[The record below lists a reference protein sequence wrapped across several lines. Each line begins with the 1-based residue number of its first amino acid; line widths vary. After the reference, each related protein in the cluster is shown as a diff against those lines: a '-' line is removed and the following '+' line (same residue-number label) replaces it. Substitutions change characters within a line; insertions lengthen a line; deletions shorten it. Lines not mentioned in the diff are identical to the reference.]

1 MYKGNNVF
9 IQKLLIFINMII
21 LPVII
26 VLAWHFATST
36 GAMSTLILPRISTVL
51 ETLKEQLGNGTL
63 TGDIGISLSR
73 IAKGYALAVVVGILL
88 GVLMGMNKFA
98 NRFFMLT
105 FTAIRQIPMIA
116 WVPILIIWFGI
127 GEESKVAVIFLA
139 AYFPVL
145 VNTVSGI
152 ERTDPKLIEVGKMYH
167 LNCWQQFAK
176 IYLTLSIQNV
186 NKSFTVDGQK
196 VDVLKDINLEVQEG
210 EFIAIVGHSG
220 CGKSTLL
227 KIIAGLEK
235 NDTGLVTVDGKEVN
249 GPGMDRGMIFQEHRL
264 FPWMSIE
271 KNVQLGLKGLSKE
284 EKTKLSDQ
292 YLELVKLSEFKKAY
306 PSQLSGGM
314 SQRAAIARSLVSQP
328 EVLLLDEPFGAL
340 DALTKIELQEELLKI
355 RERFHNTMLMVT
367 HDIEEAVYLADRIVV
382 MSARP
387 GRIKDVIKVEL
398 GTYRDRGGSDF
409 AHYKKKIFDYFFE
422 EKTVVPE
429 YNI

>member
-1 MYKGNNVF
+1 
-9 IQKLLIFINMII
+9 
-21 LPVII
+21 
-26 VLAWHFATST
+26 
-36 GAMSTLILPRISTVL
+36 
-51 ETLKEQLGNGTL
+51 
-63 TGDIGISLSR
+63 
-73 IAKGYALAVVVGILL
+73 
-88 GVLMGMNKFA
+88 MGK
-98 NRFFMLT
+98 
-105 FTAIRQIPMIA
+105 
-116 WVPILIIWFGI
+116 
-127 GEESKVAVIFLA
+127 
-139 AYFPVL
+139 
-145 VNTVSGI
+145 
-152 ERTDPKLIEVGKMYH
+152 
-167 LNCWQQFAK
+167 
-176 IYLTLSIQNV
+176 TLSIQNV

-249 GPGMDRGMIFQEHRL
+249 GPGMDRGMIFQEHCL

>member
-1 MYKGNNVF
+1 
-9 IQKLLIFINMII
+9 
-21 LPVII
+21 
-26 VLAWHFATST
+26 
-36 GAMSTLILPRISTVL
+36 
-51 ETLKEQLGNGTL
+51 
-63 TGDIGISLSR
+63 
-73 IAKGYALAVVVGILL
+73 
-88 GVLMGMNKFA
+88 MGK
-98 NRFFMLT
+98 
-105 FTAIRQIPMIA
+105 
-116 WVPILIIWFGI
+116 
-127 GEESKVAVIFLA
+127 
-139 AYFPVL
+139 
-145 VNTVSGI
+145 
-152 ERTDPKLIEVGKMYH
+152 
-167 LNCWQQFAK
+167 
-176 IYLTLSIQNV
+176 TLSIQNV

-210 EFIAIVGHSG
+210 EFIAFVGQRG
-220 CGKSTLL
+220 CEKRTLL
-227 KIIAGLEK
+227 KKMAGLQK

-284 EKTKLSDQ
+284 EKTKLSNQ

>member
-1 MYKGNNVF
+1 
-9 IQKLLIFINMII
+9 
-21 LPVII
+21 
-26 VLAWHFATST
+26 
-36 GAMSTLILPRISTVL
+36 
-51 ETLKEQLGNGTL
+51 
-63 TGDIGISLSR
+63 
-73 IAKGYALAVVVGILL
+73 
-88 GVLMGMNKFA
+88 MGK
-98 NRFFMLT
+98 
-105 FTAIRQIPMIA
+105 
-116 WVPILIIWFGI
+116 
-127 GEESKVAVIFLA
+127 
-139 AYFPVL
+139 
-145 VNTVSGI
+145 
-152 ERTDPKLIEVGKMYH
+152 
-167 LNCWQQFAK
+167 
-176 IYLTLSIQNV
+176 TLSIQNV

-249 GPGMDRGMIFQEHRL
+249 GPGMERGMIFQEHRL

>member
-1 MYKGNNVF
+1 
-9 IQKLLIFINMII
+9 
-21 LPVII
+21 
-26 VLAWHFATST
+26 
-36 GAMSTLILPRISTVL
+36 
-51 ETLKEQLGNGTL
+51 
-63 TGDIGISLSR
+63 
-73 IAKGYALAVVVGILL
+73 
-88 GVLMGMNKFA
+88 MGK
-98 NRFFMLT
+98 
-105 FTAIRQIPMIA
+105 
-116 WVPILIIWFGI
+116 
-127 GEESKVAVIFLA
+127 
-139 AYFPVL
+139 
-145 VNTVSGI
+145 
-152 ERTDPKLIEVGKMYH
+152 
-167 LNCWQQFAK
+167 
-176 IYLTLSIQNV
+176 TLSIQNV

-249 GPGMDRGMIFQEHRL
+249 GSGMDRGMIFQEHRL

-284 EKTKLSDQ
+284 EKTKLSGQ

>member
-1 MYKGNNVF
+1 
-9 IQKLLIFINMII
+9 
-21 LPVII
+21 
-26 VLAWHFATST
+26 
-36 GAMSTLILPRISTVL
+36 
-51 ETLKEQLGNGTL
+51 
-63 TGDIGISLSR
+63 
-73 IAKGYALAVVVGILL
+73 
-88 GVLMGMNKFA
+88 MGK
-98 NRFFMLT
+98 
-105 FTAIRQIPMIA
+105 
-116 WVPILIIWFGI
+116 
-127 GEESKVAVIFLA
+127 
-139 AYFPVL
+139 
-145 VNTVSGI
+145 
-152 ERTDPKLIEVGKMYH
+152 
-167 LNCWQQFAK
+167 
-176 IYLTLSIQNV
+176 TLSIQNV

-196 VDVLKDINLEVQEG
+196 VDVLKDINLEIREG

-235 NDTGLVTVDGKEVN
+235 NDTGLVTVDGNEVK

-271 KNVQLGLKGLSKE
+271 KNVQLGLKGLGKE

>member
-1 MYKGNNVF
+1 
-9 IQKLLIFINMII
+9 
-21 LPVII
+21 
-26 VLAWHFATST
+26 
-36 GAMSTLILPRISTVL
+36 
-51 ETLKEQLGNGTL
+51 
-63 TGDIGISLSR
+63 
-73 IAKGYALAVVVGILL
+73 
-88 GVLMGMNKFA
+88 MGK
-98 NRFFMLT
+98 
-105 FTAIRQIPMIA
+105 
-116 WVPILIIWFGI
+116 
-127 GEESKVAVIFLA
+127 
-139 AYFPVL
+139 
-145 VNTVSGI
+145 
-152 ERTDPKLIEVGKMYH
+152 
-167 LNCWQQFAK
+167 
-176 IYLTLSIQNV
+176 TLSIQNV

-409 AHYKKKIFDYFFE
+409 AHYKKKIFDYFYIINKYSNNGNKHKE
-422 EKTVVPE
+422 IT
-429 YNI
+429 

>member
-1 MYKGNNVF
+1 MLGG
-9 IQKLLIFINMII
+9 LD
-21 LPVII
+21 LP
-26 VLAWHFATST
+26 TS
-36 GAMSTLILPRISTVL
+36 G
-51 ETLKEQLGNGTL
+51 G
-63 TGDIGISLSR
+63 
-73 IAKGYALAVVVGILL
+73 
-88 GVLMGMNKFA
+88 
-98 NRFFMLT
+98 
-105 FTAIRQIPMIA
+105 
-116 WVPILIIWFGI
+116 
-127 GEESKVAVIFLA
+127 
-139 AYFPVL
+139 
-145 VNTVSGI
+145 
-152 ERTDPKLIEVGKMYH
+152 
-167 LNCWQQFAK
+167 
-176 IYLTLSIQNV
+176 
-186 NKSFTVDGQK
+186 
-196 VDVLKDINLEVQEG
+196 
-210 EFIAIVGHSG
+210 
-220 CGKSTLL
+220 
-227 KIIAGLEK
+227 
-235 NDTGLVTVDGKEVN
+235 VTVDGKEVN

-284 EKTKLSDQ
+284 EKTKLSNQ

>member
-1 MYKGNNVF
+1 
-9 IQKLLIFINMII
+9 
-21 LPVII
+21 
-26 VLAWHFATST
+26 
-36 GAMSTLILPRISTVL
+36 
-51 ETLKEQLGNGTL
+51 
-63 TGDIGISLSR
+63 
-73 IAKGYALAVVVGILL
+73 
-88 GVLMGMNKFA
+88 MGK
-98 NRFFMLT
+98 
-105 FTAIRQIPMIA
+105 
-116 WVPILIIWFGI
+116 
-127 GEESKVAVIFLA
+127 
-139 AYFPVL
+139 
-145 VNTVSGI
+145 
-152 ERTDPKLIEVGKMYH
+152 
-167 LNCWQQFAK
+167 
-176 IYLTLSIQNV
+176 TLSIQNV

-249 GPGMDRGMIFQEHRL
+249 GQGMDRGMIFQEHRL

-284 EKTKLSDQ
+284 EKTKLSNQ

>member
-1 MYKGNNVF
+1 
-9 IQKLLIFINMII
+9 
-21 LPVII
+21 
-26 VLAWHFATST
+26 
-36 GAMSTLILPRISTVL
+36 
-51 ETLKEQLGNGTL
+51 
-63 TGDIGISLSR
+63 
-73 IAKGYALAVVVGILL
+73 
-88 GVLMGMNKFA
+88 MGK
-98 NRFFMLT
+98 
-105 FTAIRQIPMIA
+105 
-116 WVPILIIWFGI
+116 
-127 GEESKVAVIFLA
+127 
-139 AYFPVL
+139 
-145 VNTVSGI
+145 
-152 ERTDPKLIEVGKMYH
+152 
-167 LNCWQQFAK
+167 
-176 IYLTLSIQNV
+176 TLSIQNV

-398 GTYRDRGGSDF
+398 GTYCDRGGSDF

>member
-1 MYKGNNVF
+1 
-9 IQKLLIFINMII
+9 
-21 LPVII
+21 
-26 VLAWHFATST
+26 
-36 GAMSTLILPRISTVL
+36 
-51 ETLKEQLGNGTL
+51 
-63 TGDIGISLSR
+63 
-73 IAKGYALAVVVGILL
+73 
-88 GVLMGMNKFA
+88 MGK
-98 NRFFMLT
+98 
-105 FTAIRQIPMIA
+105 
-116 WVPILIIWFGI
+116 
-127 GEESKVAVIFLA
+127 
-139 AYFPVL
+139 
-145 VNTVSGI
+145 
-152 ERTDPKLIEVGKMYH
+152 
-167 LNCWQQFAK
+167 
-176 IYLTLSIQNV
+176 TLSIQNV

-249 GPGMDRGMIFQEHRL
+249 EPGMDRGMIFQEHRL

>member
-1 MYKGNNVF
+1 
-9 IQKLLIFINMII
+9 
-21 LPVII
+21 
-26 VLAWHFATST
+26 
-36 GAMSTLILPRISTVL
+36 
-51 ETLKEQLGNGTL
+51 
-63 TGDIGISLSR
+63 
-73 IAKGYALAVVVGILL
+73 
-88 GVLMGMNKFA
+88 MGK
-98 NRFFMLT
+98 
-105 FTAIRQIPMIA
+105 
-116 WVPILIIWFGI
+116 
-127 GEESKVAVIFLA
+127 
-139 AYFPVL
+139 
-145 VNTVSGI
+145 
-152 ERTDPKLIEVGKMYH
+152 
-167 LNCWQQFAK
+167 
-176 IYLTLSIQNV
+176 TLSIQNV

-249 GPGMDRGMIFQEHRL
+249 GPGMERGMIFQEHSL

-271 KNVQLGLKGLSKE
+271 KNVQLGLKGLSRE
-284 EKTKLSDQ
+284 EKTKLSGQ

>member
-1 MYKGNNVF
+1 
-9 IQKLLIFINMII
+9 
-21 LPVII
+21 
-26 VLAWHFATST
+26 
-36 GAMSTLILPRISTVL
+36 
-51 ETLKEQLGNGTL
+51 
-63 TGDIGISLSR
+63 
-73 IAKGYALAVVVGILL
+73 
-88 GVLMGMNKFA
+88 MGK
-98 NRFFMLT
+98 
-105 FTAIRQIPMIA
+105 
-116 WVPILIIWFGI
+116 
-127 GEESKVAVIFLA
+127 
-139 AYFPVL
+139 
-145 VNTVSGI
+145 
-152 ERTDPKLIEVGKMYH
+152 
-167 LNCWQQFAK
+167 
-176 IYLTLSIQNV
+176 TLSIQNV

-422 EKTVVPE
+422 EKTVIPE

>member
-1 MYKGNNVF
+1 
-9 IQKLLIFINMII
+9 
-21 LPVII
+21 
-26 VLAWHFATST
+26 
-36 GAMSTLILPRISTVL
+36 
-51 ETLKEQLGNGTL
+51 
-63 TGDIGISLSR
+63 
-73 IAKGYALAVVVGILL
+73 
-88 GVLMGMNKFA
+88 MGK
-98 NRFFMLT
+98 
-105 FTAIRQIPMIA
+105 
-116 WVPILIIWFGI
+116 
-127 GEESKVAVIFLA
+127 
-139 AYFPVL
+139 
-145 VNTVSGI
+145 
-152 ERTDPKLIEVGKMYH
+152 
-167 LNCWQQFAK
+167 
-176 IYLTLSIQNV
+176 TLSIQNV
-186 NKSFTVDGQK
+186 NKSFTVDGKK

-235 NDTGLVTVDGKEVN
+235 NDTGLVTVDGKEVD

>member
-1 MYKGNNVF
+1 
-9 IQKLLIFINMII
+9 
-21 LPVII
+21 
-26 VLAWHFATST
+26 
-36 GAMSTLILPRISTVL
+36 
-51 ETLKEQLGNGTL
+51 
-63 TGDIGISLSR
+63 
-73 IAKGYALAVVVGILL
+73 
-88 GVLMGMNKFA
+88 MGK
-98 NRFFMLT
+98 
-105 FTAIRQIPMIA
+105 
-116 WVPILIIWFGI
+116 
-127 GEESKVAVIFLA
+127 
-139 AYFPVL
+139 
-145 VNTVSGI
+145 
-152 ERTDPKLIEVGKMYH
+152 
-167 LNCWQQFAK
+167 
-176 IYLTLSIQNV
+176 TLSIQNV

-284 EKTKLSDQ
+284 EKTKLSNQ

-398 GTYRDRGGSDF
+398 GIYRDRGGSDF

>member
-1 MYKGNNVF
+1 
-9 IQKLLIFINMII
+9 
-21 LPVII
+21 
-26 VLAWHFATST
+26 
-36 GAMSTLILPRISTVL
+36 
-51 ETLKEQLGNGTL
+51 
-63 TGDIGISLSR
+63 
-73 IAKGYALAVVVGILL
+73 
-88 GVLMGMNKFA
+88 MGK
-98 NRFFMLT
+98 
-105 FTAIRQIPMIA
+105 
-116 WVPILIIWFGI
+116 
-127 GEESKVAVIFLA
+127 
-139 AYFPVL
+139 
-145 VNTVSGI
+145 
-152 ERTDPKLIEVGKMYH
+152 
-167 LNCWQQFAK
+167 
-176 IYLTLSIQNV
+176 TLSIQNV

-284 EKTKLSDQ
+284 EKAKLSDQ

>member
-1 MYKGNNVF
+1 
-9 IQKLLIFINMII
+9 
-21 LPVII
+21 
-26 VLAWHFATST
+26 
-36 GAMSTLILPRISTVL
+36 
-51 ETLKEQLGNGTL
+51 
-63 TGDIGISLSR
+63 
-73 IAKGYALAVVVGILL
+73 
-88 GVLMGMNKFA
+88 MGK
-98 NRFFMLT
+98 
-105 FTAIRQIPMIA
+105 
-116 WVPILIIWFGI
+116 
-127 GEESKVAVIFLA
+127 
-139 AYFPVL
+139 
-145 VNTVSGI
+145 
-152 ERTDPKLIEVGKMYH
+152 
-167 LNCWQQFAK
+167 
-176 IYLTLSIQNV
+176 TLSIQNV

-409 AHYKKKIFDYFFE
+409 SHYKKKIFDYFFE

>member
-1 MYKGNNVF
+1 
-9 IQKLLIFINMII
+9 
-21 LPVII
+21 
-26 VLAWHFATST
+26 
-36 GAMSTLILPRISTVL
+36 
-51 ETLKEQLGNGTL
+51 
-63 TGDIGISLSR
+63 
-73 IAKGYALAVVVGILL
+73 
-88 GVLMGMNKFA
+88 MGK
-98 NRFFMLT
+98 
-105 FTAIRQIPMIA
+105 
-116 WVPILIIWFGI
+116 
-127 GEESKVAVIFLA
+127 
-139 AYFPVL
+139 
-145 VNTVSGI
+145 
-152 ERTDPKLIEVGKMYH
+152 
-167 LNCWQQFAK
+167 
-176 IYLTLSIQNV
+176 TLSIQNV

-264 FPWMSIE
+264 FPWMCIE

-340 DALTKIELQEELLKI
+340 DALTKISRQLSVSMGSMMGMVNLFAVAIYMILIYLLSKIIIEKNAQSISMTKILGYTNGEISRLYILSTSIVIVLCLLISLPIETTIMEVLFREMMLQSISGWIALWIDPMIYVQMFVIGLVTYAVVALLEYRKI
-355 RERFHNTMLMVT
+355 RKVPMG
-367 HDIEEAVYLADRIVV
+367 EAL
-382 MSARP
+382 
-387 GRIKDVIKVEL
+387 KNVE
-398 GTYRDRGGSDF
+398 
-409 AHYKKKIFDYFFE
+409 
-422 EKTVVPE
+422 
-429 YNI
+429 

>member
-1 MYKGNNVF
+1 
-9 IQKLLIFINMII
+9 
-21 LPVII
+21 
-26 VLAWHFATST
+26 
-36 GAMSTLILPRISTVL
+36 
-51 ETLKEQLGNGTL
+51 
-63 TGDIGISLSR
+63 
-73 IAKGYALAVVVGILL
+73 
-88 GVLMGMNKFA
+88 MGK
-98 NRFFMLT
+98 
-105 FTAIRQIPMIA
+105 
-116 WVPILIIWFGI
+116 
-127 GEESKVAVIFLA
+127 
-139 AYFPVL
+139 
-145 VNTVSGI
+145 
-152 ERTDPKLIEVGKMYH
+152 
-167 LNCWQQFAK
+167 
-176 IYLTLSIQNV
+176 TLSIQNV

-249 GPGMDRGMIFQEHRL
+249 GPGIDRGMIFQEHRL

-284 EKTKLSDQ
+284 EKTKLSNQ

>member
-1 MYKGNNVF
+1 
-9 IQKLLIFINMII
+9 
-21 LPVII
+21 
-26 VLAWHFATST
+26 
-36 GAMSTLILPRISTVL
+36 
-51 ETLKEQLGNGTL
+51 
-63 TGDIGISLSR
+63 
-73 IAKGYALAVVVGILL
+73 
-88 GVLMGMNKFA
+88 MGK
-98 NRFFMLT
+98 
-105 FTAIRQIPMIA
+105 
-116 WVPILIIWFGI
+116 
-127 GEESKVAVIFLA
+127 
-139 AYFPVL
+139 
-145 VNTVSGI
+145 
-152 ERTDPKLIEVGKMYH
+152 
-167 LNCWQQFAK
+167 
-176 IYLTLSIQNV
+176 TLSIQNV

-196 VDVLKDINLEVQEG
+196 VDVLKDINLDVQEG

-355 RERFHNTMLMVT
+355 GERFHNTMLMVT

-409 AHYKKKIFDYFFE
+409 VHYKKKIFDYFFE

>member
-1 MYKGNNVF
+1 
-9 IQKLLIFINMII
+9 
-21 LPVII
+21 
-26 VLAWHFATST
+26 
-36 GAMSTLILPRISTVL
+36 
-51 ETLKEQLGNGTL
+51 
-63 TGDIGISLSR
+63 
-73 IAKGYALAVVVGILL
+73 
-88 GVLMGMNKFA
+88 MGK
-98 NRFFMLT
+98 
-105 FTAIRQIPMIA
+105 
-116 WVPILIIWFGI
+116 
-127 GEESKVAVIFLA
+127 
-139 AYFPVL
+139 
-145 VNTVSGI
+145 
-152 ERTDPKLIEVGKMYH
+152 
-167 LNCWQQFAK
+167 
-176 IYLTLSIQNV
+176 TLSIQNV

-196 VDVLKDINLEVQEG
+196 VDVLKDINLEIREG

-284 EKTKLSDQ
+284 EKTKLSNQ